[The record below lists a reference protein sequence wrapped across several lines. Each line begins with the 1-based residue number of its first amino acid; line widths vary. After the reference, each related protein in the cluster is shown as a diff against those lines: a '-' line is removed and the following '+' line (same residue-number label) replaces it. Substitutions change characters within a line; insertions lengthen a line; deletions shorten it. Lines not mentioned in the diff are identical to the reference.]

1 MEIGDIRSDMA
12 TLPRMNKIDRIID
25 ELTRALEH
33 DPWHGPSI
41 QDVIGDMSGAQASAY
56 PVDGGHSVWELVH
69 HVTAWLRAVHMR
81 VKGRV
86 CELQG
91 ETDWPPVRDTSERAW
106 SHARAELRNAQA
118 ELIGTLKTL
127 GDSDLAVITPNRD
140 YDLEHLLN
148 GLIQHHAYH
157 TGQMVLLKK
166 AR

>member
-1 MEIGDIRSDMA
+1 MLTA
-12 TLPRMNKIDRIID
+12 LNPRVAMSRIDRIID

-41 QDVIGDMSGAQASAY
+41 HDVIDDMAAAQAAAH
-56 PVDGGHSVWELVH
+56 PVSDAHSVWELVH
-69 HVTAWLRAVHMR
+69 HVTAWVRAVDTR
-81 VKGRV
+81 VKGNV

-91 ETDWPPVRDTSERAW
+91 ETDWPPVRDTSEQAWVAARDDLRRAQ
-106 SHARAELRNAQA
+106 SELVA
-118 ELIGTLKTL
+118 TLRTL
-127 GDSDLAVITPNRD
+127 PDSDLTAIAPNRD

-157 TGQMVLLKK
+157 TGQMSLLKNAYRR

>member
-1 MEIGDIRSDMA
+1 MS
-12 TLPRMNKIDRIID
+12 KIVRIID

-41 QDVIGDMSGAQASAY
+41 EEVIGDMSAADAAAHPVKGA
-56 PVDGGHSVWELVH
+56 HSVWELVH
-69 HVTAWLRAVHMR
+69 HVTAWLRAGHMR
-81 VKGRV
+81 VKGSV

-91 ETDWPPVRDTSERAW
+91 ETDWPPVRDTGEKAW
-106 SHARAELRNAQA
+106 NDARADLRSAQS

-127 GDSDLAVITPNRD
+127 GDADLTAMTPNRD

-157 TGQMVLLKK
+157 TGQMALVKN
-166 AR
+166 ASRRP